1 MGSPCFTC
9 GKSLTGAFF
18 RSPHITTLRERIS
31 IDGRPIAQPAFDA
44 LVEGAAE
51 DIAAVRRDEAALSH
65 FEAMTAL
72 ALRHFKHEQVHTRR
86 TRQEQNLSWSGTG
99 SQVHSGEGVLK
110 PCKPLCRP

>member
-1 MGSPCFTC
+1 MENRGSPCFTC

-31 IDGRPIAQPAFDA
+31 TDGRPIAQPAFDA

-72 ALRHFKHEQVHTRR
+72 ALHHFKHEQVHTRMDSPR
-86 TRQEQNLSWSGTG
+86 T
-99 SQVHSGEGVLK
+99 K
-110 PCKPLCRP
+110 PKLERHRKPGA